1 MPRGDARSKKRKRRP
16 TRARCD
22 MPSATDEEN
31 TFTDDPEYNFSP
43 RSSCIALES
52 TVVVFAK
59 FYNVDGNCQPRR
71 SSVVLRAIRVRN
83 EDEEGVERLWKRT
96 HPDHIGEKR
105 WKLRFEKDQPISG
118 VPIFPNVKKRISY
131 AAKIRVPWKSAAT
144 RVAECVGGFPLSQL
158 LLTVVVMGIA
168 VLIGYL
174 VMCVVKSRPTP
185 VKTYAW
191 TTFRATASKSLL
203 TRAVE
208 SATWLMDLRLSWI
221 VVILAVVCLFG
232 LWLGKSGL
240 APYSSKWAH
249 SHGLICGA
257 GARKMWQWSTT
268 WAGKNLSSPVVSSR
282 WPWVIVAA
290 SGLAA
295 VLTAFHVL
303 FLSKPRHVQDP
314 DECFTIAS
322 KEYCF

>member
-1 MPRGDARSKKRKRRP
+1 MHCASVVCYIFLCERCAVLFELRGERSVAADVCRNERLREESGQRFEIRRKCVERRRP
-16 TRARCD
+16 GLRC
-22 MPSATDEEN
+22 
-31 TFTDDPEYNFSP
+31 
-43 RSSCIALES
+43 RSM
-52 TVVVFAK
+52 
-59 FYNVDGNCQPRR
+59 DGNCQPRR

-118 VPIFPNVKKRISY
+118 VPIFPNVKK
-131 AAKIRVPWKSAAT
+131 
-144 RVAECVGGFPLSQL
+144 
-158 LLTVVVMGIA
+158 
-168 VLIGYL
+168 
-174 VMCVVKSRPTP
+174 
-185 VKTYAW
+185 W

-208 SATWLMDLRLSWI
+208 SATRLMDLRLSWI
-221 VVILAVVCLFG
+221 IVILAVVCLFG

-249 SHGLICGA
+249 SHGLMCGA
-257 GARKMWQWSTT
+257 GARKMWQWSMT

-314 DECFTIAS
+314 DECFTIGS

>member
-1 MPRGDARSKKRKRRP
+1 MQYIYPKVYSTNLCQYP
-16 TRARCD
+16 TTRATIDHSLWECPALIWDSGVAASTDDLRACWRNGLLSLGLD
-22 MPSATDEEN
+22 TQLWTIQEAQEAGGRHGLAVSSPKDVLTFRHPQRERGIEVLKATIEITN
-31 TFTDDPEYNFSP
+31 RSSRTVNFCFTDDPEYNFSP
-43 RSSCIALES
+43 RSSCIAPES

-158 LLTVVVMGIA
+158 LLIVVVMGIA

-185 VKTYAW
+185 VKTYA
-191 TTFRATASKSLL
+191 
-203 TRAVE
+203 
-208 SATWLMDLRLSWI
+208 
-221 VVILAVVCLFG
+221 
-232 LWLGKSGL
+232 
-240 APYSSKWAH
+240 
-249 SHGLICGA
+249 
-257 GARKMWQWSTT
+257 
-268 WAGKNLSSPVVSSR
+268 VSY
-282 WPWVIVAA
+282 
-290 SGLAA
+290 L
-295 VLTAFHVL
+295 
-303 FLSKPRHVQDP
+303 
-314 DECFTIAS
+314 C
-322 KEYCF
+322 

>member
-1 MPRGDARSKKRKRRP
+1 MRRAPTSGPALSFKPKDVLTFRHPQRERGIEVLKATIEIANRSSR
-16 TRARCD
+16 TVNFC
-22 MPSATDEEN
+22 
-31 TFTDDPEYNFSP
+31 FTDDPEYNFSP
-43 RSSCIALES
+43 RSSCIAPES

-59 FYNVDGNCQPRR
+59 FYNVGGNCQPRR

-105 WKLRFEKDQPISG
+105 WKLRFEKDQPISR
-118 VPIFPNVKKRISY
+118 VPIFPNVKK
-131 AAKIRVPWKSAAT
+131 
-144 RVAECVGGFPLSQL
+144 
-158 LLTVVVMGIA
+158 
-168 VLIGYL
+168 
-174 VMCVVKSRPTP
+174 
-185 VKTYAW
+185 W

-208 SATWLMDLRLSWI
+208 SATRLMDLRLSWI

-249 SHGLICGA
+249 SHGLMCGA
-257 GARKMWQWSTT
+257 GARKMWQWSMT

-314 DECFTIAS
+314 DECFTIGS